1 MKLLELEVPEIF
13 ERLVEIKKIVR
24 IPGYKSKVIVASRDK
39 NIDPVGTCVG
49 QSGSRIRPISS
60 ELGGEKIDVIQA
72 TDLLQDLVKE
82 ALKPA
87 KISRV
92 EIVDKNVAKVWLDE
106 DQRSFAIGKGGQNI
120 LLASRLVDLDIQL
133 EQKMLP
139 SEQNLE
145 IEDQFVDS
153 GDDRPDQW

>member
-24 IPGYKSKVIVASRDK
+24 IPGYKSKVTVASRDK

-60 ELGGEKIDVIQA
+60 ELGGEKIDVIQFS
-72 TDLLQDLVKE
+72 DSLSDLVKE

-87 KISRV
+87 KINRV
-92 EIVDKNVAKVWLDE
+92 EIVDKKIARIWLDE

-133 EQKMLP
+133 EQK
-139 SEQNLE
+139 SACDEQNLE
-145 IEDQFVDS
+145 IESQDKYNDN
-153 GDDRPDQW
+153 DTLDRW